1 MRKVTFK
8 IQRFDGQISWVQD
21 YTLDYQPGKT
31 ILWALI
37 QIKEILDPSLN
48 FTASCR
54 HAICG
59 ACAVRVNGQATLAC
73 ETTLDKML
81 QRWESDTL
89 TIAPLQNFRL
99 IRDLVVDWQPKAER
113 LAELNPWLMP
123 KDEFNKEA
131 GCRQS
136 PEDFKKINKNSDCI
150 LCGCCASECNKLSGN
165 NSDFLEPFVFAKAQR
180 FVADSRDKNPVERL
194 SAAIN
199 HGAWKCQHC
208 QECVAKC
215 PKGLSPAE
223 DISNLRQ
230 EAIVKGLVDHAGVRH
245 AKAFLDDIQKTGRLN
260 EGMMAVKTDGFVKSI
275 GNIPFAL
282 RLMSKGKLNPAQM
295 FPKPIKE
302 VAEVRALIQ
311 AVKETEKARNFAN
324 AKCAE
329 ALTDSDAVRP
339 KEAAK

>member
-1 MRKVTFK
+1 MRKITYK
-8 IQRFDGQISWVQD
+8 IQRYDGQKSWVQD
-21 YTLDYQPGKT
+21 YTLAYQPGKT

-37 QIKEILDPSLN
+37 QIKETLDPSLN

-73 ETTLDKML
+73 ETPLDKML
-81 QRWESDTL
+81 KRWDSETL
-89 TIAPLQNFRL
+89 TIEPLQNFKL
-99 IRDLVVDWQPKAER
+99 IRDLVVDWEPKAER
-113 LAELNPWLMP
+113 LAELKPWLMP
-123 KDEFNKEA
+123 KDEFSKES

-136 PEDFKKINKNSDCI
+136 PEDFKKINKSSDCI
-150 LCGCCASECNKLSGN
+150 LCGCCASECSKLSGN

-180 FVADSRDKNPVERL
+180 FVADSRDKNPIERL
-194 SAAIN
+194 TAAIS

-208 QECVAKC
+208 LECVTKC

-223 DISNLRQ
+223 DISHLRQ
-230 EAIVKGLVDHAGVRH
+230 EAIAKGLVEHAGVRH

-260 EGMMAVKTDGFVKSI
+260 EGMMAIKTDGLLKSI

-282 RLMSKGKLNPAQM
+282 RLMSKGKLNPAHM

-302 VAEVRALIQ
+302 AAEVRALIQ
-311 AVKETEKARNFAN
+311 AVKEFEKARTMAN
-324 AKCAE
+324 AKRAE
-329 ALTDSDAVRP
+329 AHLNADAMRP